1 MFVRKVWFCRYGRYG
16 VPKPQI
22 SLVDQPVPE
31 TSGTVK
37 SLSNAG
43 GVTEDE
49 NSDKDRPGLLTPV
62 KSSECMLVDPL
73 EETPVKRRASVG
85 REDVVMVDEET
96 RMSADFRGMFLCYEL
111 EIVY

>member
-1 MFVRKVWFCRYGRYG
+1 MFVRKPTVWFCRYGRYG

-37 SLSNAG
+37 SLPNTG
-43 GVTEDE
+43 CVTEDE

-73 EETPVKRRASVG
+73 EETRASIG
-85 REDVVMVDEET
+85 SEDVVMVDEET
-96 RMSADFRGMFLCYEL
+96 RMSADLRG
-111 EIVY
+111 